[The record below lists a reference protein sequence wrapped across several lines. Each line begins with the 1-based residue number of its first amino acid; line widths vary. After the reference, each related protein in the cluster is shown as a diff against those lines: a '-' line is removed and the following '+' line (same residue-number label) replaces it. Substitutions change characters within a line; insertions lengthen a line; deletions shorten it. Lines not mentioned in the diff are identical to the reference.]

1 MEVFL
6 LILRLGLAGVFGLA
20 GITKLVDREGTE
32 KAVADFGVPAALI
45 RPVAVLLPVAELAI
59 AAALFPIVS
68 SWFAAI
74 AAAAMFVVF
83 TAAMLYHIAQGRSPD
98 CHCFG
103 QVYSEPV
110 GVSSVL
116 RNIGFL
122 AAASGLVVAGQGSQ
136 GYDLLNGEG
145 SVMQLVLGL
154 TLIALAGIAIL
165 YLRKISE
172 QQTQLI
178 RRIEVMELVAREG
191 GSVEREDVSHPQDGL
206 PIGGYFPDFELYDLN
221 ANLISSK
228 QIKAQ
233 GVPTLFF
240 FVSPTCGPCK
250 ALLPEINEWRKELMG
265 KVNFVFI
272 SSGKAP
278 DNIEKFGLDPRLPV
292 LLQKGREVAES
303 VKAQWTPTAI
313 LMDGN
318 GRVASHATA
327 GDTQIR
333 ALVEKIKGQDLT
345 AKFAYVA
352 NGNGNGHGHDHNH
365 NKIGEPIPE
374 FRIEDIKGRV
384 IDSDYFKGKQTLVA
398 FWSLTCQFCTKMMEE
413 LQEWDKTKGKDA
425 PELVLF
431 SEGDRDAHE
440 KFGLKSP
447 IILEEGYKT
456 AAGFGM
462 FGTPSAVLVDE
473 DGTIVSETAVG
484 AQNIWSLVG
493 KGS

>member
-1 MEVFL
+1 MEIFL
-6 LILRLGLAGVFGLA
+6 LILRIGLAGVFGLA
-20 GITKLVDREGTE
+20 GLTKLIDRDGSE
-32 KAVADFGVPAALI
+32 KAVKDFGVPAILAGPLAI
-45 RPVAVLLPVAELAI
+45 LLPAAELAI
-59 AAALFPIVS
+59 AFALFPLQS
-68 SWFAAI
+68 SWYAAV
-74 AAAAMFVVF
+74 AAAGMLVIF
-83 TAAMLYHIAQGRSPD
+83 TVAILFQIAQGRSPD

-116 RNIGFL
+116 RNIAFL
-122 AAASGLVVAGQGSQ
+122 AVASGLIVAGRTSQ
-136 GYDLLNGEG
+136 GYDLVGREG
-145 SVMQLVLGL
+145 SVMQLLFGL
-154 TLIALAGIAIL
+154 ALIALAGIAIL

-172 QQTQLI
+172 QQSQI
-178 RRIEVMELVAREG
+178 MRRIEVMELVAREG
-191 GSVEREDVSHPQDGL
+191 GSVEREDLSHPHEGL
-206 PIGGYFPDFELYDLN
+206 PIGGHFPDFELYDLN
-221 ANLISSK
+221 ANLISSD
-228 QIKAQ
+228 QLKAQ

-250 ALLPEINEWRKELMG
+250 ALLPEINEWRKELLG
-265 KVNFVFI
+265 KVNIVFI

-278 DNIEKFGLDPRLPV
+278 DNIEKFGADPRLPI
-292 LLQKGREVAES
+292 LLQKGREVAEA

-327 GDTQIR
+327 GDTAIR
-333 ALVEKIKGQDLT
+333 ALVEKVKEQDLT
-345 AKFAYVA
+345 EKFAYIA
-352 NGNGNGHGHDHNH
+352 NGNGNGHDHGHSHS
-365 NKIGEPIPE
+365 KIGESIPDFE
-374 FRIEDIKGRV
+374 IQDIKGRL

-398 FWSLTCQFCTKMMEE
+398 FWSLTCPFCTSMMQE

-425 PELVLF
+425 PDLVLF
-431 SEGDRDAHE
+431 SEGDREAHE
-440 KFGLKSP
+440 EFALDSP

-456 AAGFGM
+456 AAAFGM

-493 KGS
+493 KRN